1 MSCAQS
7 PMLLSIIVIL
17 GSSFMTPIASFLV
30 KVPFVLIAMAFV
42 TIGLVYASAIPDVQ
56 MRLAQAIVD

>member
-1 MSCAQS
+1 
-7 PMLLSIIVIL
+7 
-17 GSSFMTPIASFLV
+17 MTPIVSFLV

>member
-1 MSCAQS
+1 
-7 PMLLSIIVIL
+7 MLLLIIVIL
-17 GSSFMTPIASFLV
+17 WSSFMTPIASFLV
-30 KVPFVLIAMAFV
+30 KVPFVLIAMALV